1 MELAEIP
8 HESQLP
14 IEHAAKHAMNTLSTT
29 KNPVEYLA
37 DKTHVLAHW
46 FKKSCSIEFRDEI
59 SAVTNLEKWVRA
71 LVAVAKNTVDAKPR
85 SAILALFS
93 NILGTERIK
102 TAVGSSANT
111 LILDAL
117 TLRSTSRRIDTNA
130 LSSPDV
136 IYALRMIPR
145 LSKAARYKLLLQFEQ
160 ASGGRWAAILHTI
173 IDKNFVKTPR
183 NSGITAMV
191 ALLSIVTL
199 PVGTA
204 YELIDP
210 GDRCL
215 ANLRSRCIS
224 SLLGAG
230 MVPLMTKATKRML
243 EYAEQNHN
251 PVDPEQTV
259 PGTYEPP
266 LILQGMIALSE
277 QTNANASVYQS
288 IEKEVEGEND
298 LFDVLLRLLEVSPLR
313 VTRGAV
319 LHVLSKLAE
328 GLSAPRHKTRFLG
341 SKLPQLITAEVTPGE
356 AEWNAGATDPRKV
369 VTNSDA
375 SLGAVYYFF
384 FTLGAN
390 GIQRLAEEGAIEAVL
405 GRLNLVVDKMQAAM
419 VALRP
424 EDFSVR
430 VMLQKTLIH
439 AVYLGLT
446 FLRRAAMQSAALT
459 ERVIKAGTPQ
469 FLETLKTAF
478 RTHAAF
484 QQEINEIQAEAEN
497 GICSL
502 NPSLYRTV
510 LFDEKNKVNTTT
522 QQKRKRQSDDLASD
536 REAKLGKRVDLPSLD
551 ELLCPITGE
560 LFIDPVVAA
569 DGHTYER
576 LAFARWMNERQV
588 SPLTNLPLKSTNVV
602 PNTALKKLVEAY
614 EPAIHAFAM
623 ELAG

>member
-1 MELAEIP
+1 MELAEIA
-8 HESQLP
+8 HESHMP
-14 IEHAAKHAMNTLSTT
+14 IEHAAKHAMNTLTTT

-93 NILGTERIK
+93 NILGAERIK

-117 TLRSTSRRIDTNA
+117 TLRSTSRRIDTKA
-130 LSSPDV
+130 LQSTDV

-160 ASGGRWAAILHTI
+160 ASGGRWAATLHTI
-173 IDKNFVKTPR
+173 VEKNFVKTPR
-183 NSGITAMV
+183 NAGITAMV

-199 PVGTA
+199 PLGA
-204 YELIDP
+204 AFELIDP

-243 EYAEQNHN
+243 ETAEQNHD
-251 PVDPEQTV
+251 PVDPEQTL
-259 PGTYEPP
+259 PGTYEAP

-277 QTNANASVYQS
+277 QTNSNASVLKA
-288 IEKEVEGEND
+288 IEKEVDGEND
-298 LFDVLLRLLEVSPLR
+298 LFGVLLRLLEVSPLR

-328 GLSAPRHKTRFLG
+328 GLSAPRHKSRFLG
-341 SKLPQLITAEVTPGE
+341 SKLPRLICAEVTPGE
-356 AEWNAGATDPRKV
+356 AESNAGAMDPRRV
-369 VTNSDA
+369 ITSSDA

-384 FTLGAN
+384 FTLGVK
-390 GIQRLAEEGAIEAVL
+390 GIERLVEEGAIEAVL
-405 GRLNLVVDKMQAAM
+405 GRLTLVVDKMQIAM
-419 VALRP
+419 QALRP
-424 EDFSVR
+424 ENGSVR

-439 AVYLGLT
+439 AIYLGVT

-459 ERVIKAGTPQ
+459 ERIIKAGVPV
-469 FLETLKTAF
+469 FLEKLKTAF

-484 QQEINEIQAEAEN
+484 QQEVLEIQAEAEKA
-497 GICSL
+497 ICSL

-510 LFDEKNKVNTTT
+510 LFDDKNKVNTIL
-522 QQKRKRQSDDLASD
+522 QQKRKRRSDDLASD
-536 REAKLGKRVDLPSLD
+536 REAKLGKRITLPEFE
-551 ELLCPITGE
+551 ELSCPITGE
-560 LFIDPVVAA
+560 LFCDPVVAA
-569 DGHTYER
+569 DGHTYEKN
-576 LAFARWMNERQV
+576 AFLRWMEERQV
-588 SPLTNLPLKSTNVV
+588 SPLTNLPLKSSNFV

>member
-14 IEHAAKHAMNTLSTT
+14 IEHAAKHAMNTLTTT

-71 LVAVAKNTVDAKPR
+71 LVAVAKNTADSKPR

-93 NILGTERIK
+93 NILGAERIK

-117 TLRSTSRRIDTNA
+117 TLRSTSKRIDTNA

-160 ASGGRWAAILHTI
+160 ASGGRWAATLHAI
-173 IDKNFVKTPR
+173 IEKNFVNTPR
-183 NSGITAMV
+183 NAGITAIV

-224 SLLGAG
+224 SMLSAG
-230 MVPLMTKATKRML
+230 IVPLMTKATKRML
-243 EYAEQNHN
+243 ETAEQNH
-251 PVDPEQTV
+251 DPTEQTI
-259 PGTYEPP
+259 PGTYEAP
-266 LILQGMIALSE
+266 LILQGMIAFSE
-277 QTNANASVYQS
+277 QTNSNASVLKA
-288 IEKEVEGEND
+288 IEKEVDGEND
-298 LFDVLLRLLEVSPLR
+298 LFGVLLRLLEVSPLR

-328 GLSAPRHKTRFLG
+328 GLTAPRHKTRFLG
-341 SKLPQLITAEVTPGE
+341 SKLAQLISAEVTPGE

-384 FTLGAN
+384 FTLGAD

-424 EDFSVR
+424 ENGSVR

-439 AVYLGLT
+439 AIYLGLT

-459 ERVIKAGTPQ
+459 EKVIKCGTPQ
-469 FLETLKTAF
+469 FLEALKTAF
-478 RTHAAF
+478 RAHAAF
-484 QQEINEIQAEAEN
+484 QQEILDIQAEAEK

-502 NPSLYRTV
+502 NPSMYRKV
-510 LFDEKNKVNTTT
+510 LFDEKNKVNMTT
-522 QQKRKRQSDDLASD
+522 QQKRKRRSDDLASD

-569 DGHTYER
+569 DGHSYER
-576 LAFARWMNERQV
+576 VAFARWMNERQV

-602 PNTALKKLVEAY
+602 PNTALKKLVEAF
-614 EPAIHAFAM
+614 EPAIHEFAM